1 MKKILFTLFFIML
14 FVGQANALISNPL
27 PGTFDADDH
36 SEIFD
41 PCLCLTSIEGY
52 DFNDQGSGTTF
63 GFFFTDDPGT
73 LITIF
78 DPLDKKVGTTRPSAK
93 IDFVNGRVYDKDAG
107 LGVIQDTF
115 TINYGSIGFFLMPD
129 SVHTLYTVASM
140 NKNGLDLAATFPH
153 KALDK
158 TYLFGFGFEN
168 PKTHITTTFAFEV
181 VQGITPAVPEPETAA
196 LMGLGLLFLAS
207 ILVIVP
213 LKYPRNIPK
222 SR

>member
-1 MKKILFTLFFIML
+1 MKKILLTLFFIIL
-14 FVGQANALISNPL
+14 FAGQSNALILNPFPAL
-27 PGTFDADDH
+27 LDEDDN

-63 GFFFTDDPGT
+63 GFFFTKDPST

-93 IDFVNGRVYDKDAG
+93 IDFVHGKVYDKDDNWS
-107 LGVIQDTF
+107 IQSTF
-115 TINYGSIGFFLMPD
+115 TPKNGYIGFFLKPD
-129 SVHTLYTVASM
+129 SVHTLYTIASM
-140 NKNGLDLAATFPH
+140 NENGLDVAATFPH
-153 KALDK
+153 MLLDK
-158 TYLFGFGFEN
+158 TYLFGFEDPDN
-168 PKTHITTTFAFEV
+168 NTIFAFEI
-181 VQGITPAVPEPETAA
+181 VQGITPVPEPETAA

-207 ILVIVP
+207 ILVFVP

-222 SR
+222 AR